1 MSGPI
6 VSRSV
11 QTGTCRVKITVPRPI
26 LAPSARR
33 YHVYSGEPTPTK
45 TRGFD
50 LISVL
55 TSQKRKYFRLQM
67 RICWGFH
74 LPMSTHLAR
83 IGSVH
88 RTMKPALPKTTDL
101 R

>member
-1 MSGPI
+1 M

-11 QTGTCRVKITVPRPI
+11 QIGTWREKITVPRPT
-26 LAPSARR
+26 LAPSALR
-33 YHVYSGEPTPTK
+33 YHVYSGEPTVSMA
-45 TRGFD
+45 RGFD
-50 LISVL
+50 LTSVL
-55 TSQKRKYFRLQM
+55 TTQKRKYPRLQM

-83 IGSVH
+83 IGVVH
-88 RTMKPALPKTTDL
+88 RTMKPAPPKTTDL

>member
-1 MSGPI
+1 M

-11 QTGTCRVKITVPRPI
+11 QTGTCWVKITVPGPI

-45 TRGFD
+45 ASGFD

-55 TSQKRKYFRLQM
+55 TTQKRKYSRLQM
-67 RICWGFH
+67 RICRGFH

-83 IGSVH
+83 TGRVH
-88 RTMKPALPKTTDL
+88 RTMKPAPPKTTDL